1 MREATGMQQKSK
13 KASKGK
19 GTKSNLR
26 TPIVVVMGHVD
37 HGKTSLLDKI
47 RGTAVAKGE
56 AGLITQHIGAT
67 EVPLDVVQE
76 FCGSRFGNEMQIPGL
91 LFIDTP
97 GHHAFTSM
105 RSRGGSLADLAV
117 LIVDVNEG
125 FQPQTIESL
134 NILKR
139 FKTPFVVAANKMD
152 RIGGWH
158 SVANSPFSKSIKA
171 QNERVTEVLDTR
183 IYELV
188 GELYKYGFDA
198 DRYDRISDFTR
209 TIGIVPI
216 SAITGEGV
224 PDLLLVLV
232 GLAQRFLKENLKLTA
247 SGPGVGTILE
257 VKEEKGLGTT
267 LDVILYNGE
276 FNAGDTIIVGT
287 AHEPTITK
295 IRALLKPKPLAE
307 IRSEE
312 RFLPVKNVVAASGVK
327 VAAPK
332 LENALAG
339 STIRVVANAEEAE
352 ILSKELKSELE
363 AVRIDAEA
371 EGVILKA
378 DTIGSLEAL
387 VGELKAKNIAIHF
400 ADVGPISRRDVIRA
414 AAIKDPLL
422 ATILAFNVDILP
434 DAINEIQKTSVPVFS
449 SDIIYTILESYEQWM
464 DEQKMKMEQERL
476 EAVIRPGAVRLLPDC
491 VFRQSKPAI
500 VGVQIIGGVVRT
512 QVNLMREDGAN
523 VGEVKGIQARN
534 ENVGSAT
541 VGQEVAISIDGPTV
555 GRQIHEG
562 DILYVNIP
570 EKHARIVELE
580 LAPRLAQDEREV
592 LEKFLEIKR
601 KKDPFW
607 GR

>member
-1 MREATGMQQKSK
+1 MQQKSK
-13 KASKGK
+13 KASKAK
-19 GTKSNLR
+19 GEMSSLR

-37 HGKTSLLDKI
+37 HGKTTLLDKI

-76 FCGSRFGNEMQIPGL
+76 FCGSRFGKDMQIPGL

-117 LIVDVNEG
+117 LIVDINEG

-134 NILKR
+134 GILKR

-152 RIGGWH
+152 RIGGWQP
-158 SVANSPFSKSIKA
+158 APNAPFSKSLKA
-171 QNERVTEVLDTR
+171 QNERVTEVLDTSL
-183 IYELV
+183 YELV
-188 GELYKYGFDA
+188 GELYKYGFDG
-198 DRYDRISDFTR
+198 DRYDRIADFTR
-209 TIGIVPI
+209 TVGIVPI
-216 SAITGEGV
+216 SAVTGEGV
-224 PDLLLVLV
+224 PDLLLILV
-232 GLAQRFLKENLKLTA
+232 GLAQKFLKDNLALTA

-257 VKEEKGLGTT
+257 VKEERGLGTT

-276 FNAGDTIIVGT
+276 FKTGDTVIVGT
-287 AHEPTITK
+287 AHEPSVTK

-312 RFLPVKNVVAASGVK
+312 RFLPVKHVVAASGVK
-327 VAAPK
+327 VSAPK
-332 LENALAG
+332 IENALAG
-339 STIRVVANAEEAE
+339 STIRVVSNQEEIDSLSEE
-352 ILSKELKSELE
+352 IKMELE
-363 AVRIDAEA
+363 AVRVDTEN
-371 EGVILKA
+371 EGVVLKA

-387 VGELKAKNIAIHF
+387 VGELKAKSIPIHF

-422 ATILAFNVDILP
+422 SAIMAFNVQILP
-434 DAINEIQKTSVPVFS
+434 DAISEIQKTSVPAFC
-449 SDIIYTILESYEQWM
+449 SDIIYSILESYDQWQE
-464 DEQKMKMEQERL
+464 EQKMRIEQERL

-500 VGVQIIGGVVRT
+500 VGVQVIGGVVRT

-523 VGEVKGIQARN
+523 VGEIKGIQAHN

-580 LAPRLAQDEREV
+580 LKPKLAEDEREV
-592 LEKFLEIKR
+592 LDNFLEIKR
-601 KKDPFW
+601 KKDAFW

>member
-1 MREATGMQQKSK
+1 MQQKSK
-13 KASKGK
+13 KTSKTK
-19 GTKSNLR
+19 GNESNLR

-37 HGKTSLLDKI
+37 HGKTTLLDKI

-67 EVPLDVVQE
+67 EVPLNVIQD
-76 FCGSRFGNEMQIPGL
+76 FCGSHFGKEMQIPGL

-117 LIVDVNEG
+117 LIVDINEG

-139 FKTPFVVAANKMD
+139 YKTPFVVAANKMD

-158 SVANSPFSKSIKA
+158 PVANAPFATSLKA
-171 QNERVTEVLDTR
+171 QNERVTDVLETR
-183 IYELV
+183 FYELV
-188 GELYKYGFDA
+188 GELYKYGFDG
-198 DRYDRISDFTR
+198 DRYDRIGDFTR
-209 TIGIVPI
+209 TVGIVPI

-224 PDLLLVLV
+224 PDLLMILV
-232 GLAQRFLKENLKLTA
+232 GLAQRFLKDNLKLTA

-257 VKEEKGLGTT
+257 VKEEKGLGVT

-276 FNAGDTIIVGT
+276 FNSGDTVIVGT
-287 AHEPTITK
+287 AHEPVVTK

-312 RFLPVKNVVAASGVK
+312 RFMPVKHVAAASGVK
-327 VAAPK
+327 ISAPK
-332 LENALAG
+332 LDNALAG
-339 STIRVVANAEEAE
+339 STIRVVSSQDEVE

-363 AVRIDAEA
+363 AVRIDTEN
-371 EGVILKA
+371 EGVVLKS
-378 DTIGSLEAL
+378 DTLGSLEAL
-387 VGELKAKNIAIHF
+387 VGELKARDIHIHY

-414 AAIKDPLL
+414 AAINDPLL
-422 ATILAFNVDILP
+422 SAILGFNVDILP
-434 DAINEIQKTSVPVFS
+434 DAITEIQKTNVPVFS
-449 SDIIYTILESYEQWM
+449 SEIIYSIIENYEHWVE
-464 DEQKMKMEQERL
+464 DQKIKMEQARL
-476 EAVIRPGAVRLLPDC
+476 EAVIRPGAVRILPDC
-491 VFRQSKPAI
+491 VFRQSKPAV
-500 VGVQIIGGVVRT
+500 VGVQVIGGIVRT

-523 VGEVKGIQARN
+523 VGVVKGIQAHN
-534 ENVGSAT
+534 ENQGSAT

-580 LAPRLAQDEREV
+580 LKPKLAEDEREV
-592 LEKFLEIKR
+592 LEDFLEIKR

>member
-1 MREATGMQQKSK
+1 MQHKSK
-13 KASKGK
+13 KTGKAKGK
-19 GTKSNLR
+19 ESNLR

-37 HGKTSLLDKI
+37 HGKTTLLDKI

-67 EVPLDVVQE
+67 EVPLDVVQD
-76 FCGSRFGNEMQIPGL
+76 FCGSHFGKEIEIPGL

-117 LIVDVNEG
+117 LIVDINEG

-139 FKTPFVVAANKMD
+139 FKTPFVVAANKID

-158 SVANSPFSKSIKA
+158 TTANAPFALSLKA
-171 QNERVTEVLDTR
+171 QSDRVSETLDTKL
-183 IYELV
+183 YELV

-198 DRYDRISDFTR
+198 DRYDRITDFTR
-209 TIGIVPI
+209 TVGIVPI

-224 PDLLLVLV
+224 PDLLMILV
-232 GLAQRFLKENLKLTA
+232 GLAQRFLKDNLQLTA
-247 SGPGVGTILE
+247 TGPGMGTILE

-276 FNAGDTIIVGT
+276 FFAGDTVIVGT
-287 AHEPTITK
+287 SREPVVTK

-312 RFLPVKNVVAASGVK
+312 RFLPVKHVSAASGVK
-327 VAAPK
+327 VSAPK
-332 LENALAG
+332 LDNALAG
-339 STIRVVANAEEAE
+339 STIRVVSNPDEVEA
-352 ILSKELKSELE
+352 LSKELKSELD
-363 AVRIDAEA
+363 AVRIDIES
-371 EGVILKA
+371 EGVILKS

-387 VGELKAKNIAIHF
+387 VGELKARGIPIHY
-400 ADVGPISRRDVIRA
+400 ADVGPVSRRDVIKA
-414 AAIKDPLL
+414 AAINDPLL
-422 ATILAFNVDILP
+422 SVILGFNVDILP
-434 DAINEIQKTSVPVFS
+434 DAISEIQKTNVPVFS
-449 SDIIYTILESYEQWM
+449 SDIIYTIIESYEQWVE
-464 DEQKMKMEQERL
+464 DQKIKMEQERL
-476 EAVIRPGAVRLLPDC
+476 EAVIRPGAVRILPDC
-491 VFRQSKPAI
+491 VFRQSKPAV
-500 VGVQIIGGVVRT
+500 VGVQVIGGIVRT

-523 VGEVKGIQARN
+523 VGVIKGIQAHN
-534 ENVGSAT
+534 ENQGSAT
-541 VGQEVAISIDGPTV
+541 SGQEVAISIDGPTV

-580 LAPRLAQDEREV
+580 LKPKLAEDEREV
-592 LEKFLEIKR
+592 LENFLEIKR

>member
-1 MREATGMQQKSK
+1 MGND
-13 KASKGK
+13 
-19 GTKSNLR
+19 SNLR

-37 HGKTSLLDKI
+37 HGKTTLLDKI

-67 EVPLDVVQE
+67 EVPLSVVQD
-76 FCGSRFGNEMQIPGL
+76 FCGSRFGGEFQVPGL

-117 LIVDVNEG
+117 LIVDLNEG

-134 NILKR
+134 GILKR

-152 RIGGWH
+152 RIGGWRPTPN
-158 SVANSPFSKSIKA
+158 APFAKSMKA
-171 QNERVTEVLDTR
+171 QSERVVEELDTR

-188 GELYKYGFDA
+188 GELYKYGFDG
-198 DRYDRISDFTR
+198 DRYDRIPDFTK
-209 TIGIVPI
+209 TVGIVPI
-216 SAITGEGV
+216 SAVTGEGV
-224 PDLLLVLV
+224 PDLLLILV
-232 GLAQRFLKENLKLTA
+232 GLAQKFLKENLKLTS

-257 VKEEKGLGTT
+257 VKEERGLGTT

-276 FNAGDTIIVGT
+276 FRSGDTVIVGT
-287 AHEPTITK
+287 AHEPVITK

-312 RFLPVKNVVAASGVK
+312 RFLPVKHVVAASGVK
-327 VAAPK
+327 VSAPK

-339 STIRVVANAEEAE
+339 STIRVVASPEEIE
-352 ILSKELKSELE
+352 TLTQELKSELE
-363 AVRIDAEA
+363 AVRVDAEV

-387 VGELKAKNIAIHF
+387 VGELKAKNVAIHF

-422 ATILAFNVDILP
+422 SVILAFNVEILP
-434 DAINEIQKTSVPVFS
+434 DAISEIQKTNVPVFP
-449 SDIIYTILESYEQWM
+449 SDIIYTIIENYEAWL
-464 DEQKMKMEQERL
+464 DEQKMRIEQERL

-500 VGVQIIGGVVRT
+500 VGVQIVGGIVRT

-523 VGEVKGIQARN
+523 VGEVKGIQAHN

-580 LAPRLAQDEREV
+580 LKPKLAEDEREV
-592 LEKFLEIKR
+592 LEDFLEIKR

>member
-1 MREATGMQQKSK
+1 MQQKSK
-13 KASKGK
+13 KAGKAKGK
-19 GTKSNLR
+19 QSNLR

-37 HGKTSLLDKI
+37 HGKTTLLDKI

-67 EVPLDVVQE
+67 EVPLDVVQD
-76 FCGSRFGNEMQIPGL
+76 FCGSHFGKEIEIPGL

-134 NILKR
+134 SILKR

-158 SVANSPFSKSIKA
+158 TTTNAPFAKCLKV
-171 QNERVTEVLDTR
+171 QNERVSEILDTR
-183 IYELV
+183 LYELV

-198 DRYDRISDFTR
+198 DRYDRITDFTR
-209 TIGIVPI
+209 TVGIVPI
-216 SAITGEGV
+216 SAVTGEGV
-224 PDLLLVLV
+224 PDLLMILV
-232 GLAQRFLKENLKLTA
+232 GLAQRFLKDNLQLTA
-247 SGPGVGTILE
+247 TGPGVGTILE

-276 FNAGDTIIVGT
+276 FFAGDTVIVGT
-287 AHEPTITK
+287 SREPLVTK

-312 RFLPVKNVVAASGVK
+312 RFLPVKHVSAASGVK
-327 VAAPK
+327 VSAPK
-332 LENALAG
+332 LDNALAG
-339 STIRVVANAEEAE
+339 STIRVVSNPDEVEA
-352 ILSKELKSELE
+352 LSLELKSELD
-363 AVRIDAEA
+363 AVRIDTES
-371 EGVILKA
+371 EGLIIKS

-387 VGELKAKNIAIHF
+387 VGELKARDIHIHY

-414 AAIKDPLL
+414 AAINDPLL
-422 ATILAFNVDILP
+422 SAILGFNVDILP
-434 DAINEIQKTSVPVFS
+434 DALNEIQKTNVPVFS
-449 SDIIYTILESYEQWM
+449 SDIIYTIIESYERWVE
-464 DEQKMKMEQERL
+464 DQKNKMEQERL
-476 EAVIRPGAVRLLPDC
+476 EAVIRPGAVRILPDC
-491 VFRQSKPAI
+491 VFRQSKPAV
-500 VGVQIIGGVVRT
+500 VGVQVIGGIVRT

-523 VGEVKGIQARN
+523 VGVIKGIQAHN
-534 ENVGSAT
+534 ENQGSAT
-541 VGQEVAISIDGPTV
+541 VGQEVAVSIDGPTV

-580 LAPRLAQDEREV
+580 LKPKLAEDEREV
-592 LEKFLEIKR
+592 LENFMEIKR

>member
-1 MREATGMQQKSK
+1 MQQKSK
-13 KASKGK
+13 KGSKSKG
-19 GTKSNLR
+19 TQSNLR

-47 RGTAVAKGE
+47 RGTTVADFE
-56 AGLITQHIGAT
+56 AGAITQHIGAT
-67 EVPLDVVQE
+67 EVPLDVIQD
-76 FCGSRFGNEMQIPGL
+76 FCGAHFGAELQVPGL

-97 GHHAFTSM
+97 GHHAFTSL

-139 FKTPFVVAANKMD
+139 YKTPFVVAANKID
-152 RIGGWH
+152 RISGWRPTENA
-158 SVANSPFSKSIKA
+158 SFAKSLKA
-171 QNERVTEVLDTR
+171 QGERVVEVLDTR

-198 DRYDRISDFTR
+198 DRYDRIRDFTK
-209 TIGIVPI
+209 TVGIVPI
-216 SAITGEGV
+216 SALTGEGV
-224 PDLLLVLV
+224 PDLLMILV
-232 GLAQRFLKENLKLTA
+232 GLAQRFLKDNLKITA

-257 VKEEKGLGTT
+257 VKEERGLGTT
-267 LDVILYNGE
+267 LDVILHNGE
-276 FNAGDTIIVGT
+276 LKAGDSVIVGT
-287 AHEPTITK
+287 ARDPVVTK

-312 RFLPVKNVVAASGVK
+312 KFLPVKHVVAASGVK

-332 LENALAG
+332 IENALAG
-339 STIRVVANAEEAE
+339 STIRVVTSAEDAEA
-352 ILSKELKSELE
+352 IAKEMKSELE
-363 AVRIDAEA
+363 SVRIDTEQ

-387 VGELKAKNIAIHF
+387 VGELKAKSIPIHM
-400 ADVGPISRRDVIRA
+400 ADVGPVSRRDVIRA
-414 AAIKDPLL
+414 NSIKDPLFS
-422 ATILAFNVDILP
+422 AILAFNVDILP
-434 DAINEIQKTSVPVFS
+434 DAISEVQKTEVPVFS
-449 SDIIYTILESYEQWM
+449 SNIIYSIIEDYEAWV

-500 VGVQIIGGVVRT
+500 VGVQVIGGVVRT
-512 QVNLMREDGAN
+512 QTNLMREDGAN
-523 VGEVKGIQARN
+523 VGAIKGIQAHN

-570 EKHARIVELE
+570 EKHARIVEME
-580 LAPRLAQDEREV
+580 LKSKLSEDEREV
-592 LEKFLEIKR
+592 LEKFLDIKR
-601 KKDPFW
+601 RKEPFW

>member
-1 MREATGMQQKSK
+1 MQQKSK
-13 KASKGK
+13 KTSKSKGNE
-19 GTKSNLR
+19 SSLR

-37 HGKTSLLDKI
+37 HGKTTLLDKI

-67 EVPLDVVQE
+67 EVPLNVIQD
-76 FCGSRFGNEMQIPGL
+76 FCGSHFGNEMQIPGL

-134 NILKR
+134 SILKR
-139 FKTPFVVAANKMD
+139 YKTPFVVAANKMD

-158 SVANSPFSKSIKA
+158 PTANAPFATSLKA

-183 IYELV
+183 LYELV
-188 GELYKYGFDA
+188 GELYKYGFDG
-198 DRYDRISDFTR
+198 DRYDRIGDFTR
-209 TIGIVPI
+209 TVGIVPI
-216 SAITGEGV
+216 SAVTGEGV
-224 PDLLLVLV
+224 PDLLMILA
-232 GLAQRFLKENLKLTA
+232 GLAQRFLKDNLKLTA
-247 SGPGVGTILE
+247 TGPGVGTILE
-257 VKEEKGLGTT
+257 VKEEKGLGVT

-276 FNAGDTIIVGT
+276 FNSGDTVIVGT
-287 AHEPTITK
+287 AHEPVVTK

-312 RFLPVKNVVAASGVK
+312 RFLPVKHVAAASGVK
-327 VAAPK
+327 ISAPK
-332 LENALAG
+332 IENALAG
-339 STIRVVANAEEAE
+339 STIRVVTSPEEVEA
-352 ILSKELKSELE
+352 LSMELKSELE
-363 AVRIDAEA
+363 AVRIDTEN
-371 EGVILKA
+371 EGVILKS
-378 DTIGSLEAL
+378 DTLGSLEAL
-387 VGELKAKNIAIHF
+387 VGELKARNIPIHF
-400 ADVGPISRRDVIRA
+400 ADVGPISRRDVIKA
-414 AAIKDPLL
+414 AAINDPLL
-422 ATILAFNVDILP
+422 SAVMGFNVDILP
-434 DAINEIQKTSVPVFS
+434 DAITEIQKTNVPVFS
-449 SDIIYTILESYEQWM
+449 SEIIYSIIENYEKWVE
-464 DEQKMKMEQERL
+464 DQKMKIEQERL
-476 EAVIRPGAVRLLPDC
+476 EAVIRPGAVRILPDC
-491 VFRQSKPAI
+491 VFRQSKPAV
-500 VGVQIIGGVVRT
+500 VGVQVIGGIVRT

-523 VGEVKGIQARN
+523 VGVVKGIQAHN
-534 ENVGSAT
+534 ENQGSAT

-570 EKHARIVELE
+570 EKHARIVEME
-580 LAPRLAQDEREV
+580 LKPKLAEDEREV
-592 LEKFLEIKR
+592 LEDFLEIKR

>member
-1 MREATGMQQKSK
+1 MQQKSK
-13 KASKGK
+13 KGGKSKG
-19 GTKSNLR
+19 TQSNLR

-47 RGTAVAKGE
+47 RGTTVVDFE
-56 AGLITQHIGAT
+56 AGAITQHIGAT
-67 EVPLDVVQE
+67 EVPLDVIQD
-76 FCGSRFGNEMQIPGL
+76 FCGAHFGAELQVPGL

-97 GHHAFTSM
+97 GHHAFTSL

-117 LIVDVNEG
+117 LIVDINEG

-134 NILKR
+134 TILKR
-139 FKTPFVVAANKMD
+139 YKTPFVVAANKID
-152 RIGGWH
+152 RISGWRPTKNA
-158 SVANSPFSKSIKA
+158 SFAKSLKA
-171 QNERVTEVLDTR
+171 QGERVVEELDTR

-198 DRYDRISDFTR
+198 DRYDRIRDFTKN
-209 TIGIVPI
+209 IGIVPI

-224 PDLLLVLV
+224 PDLLMVLV
-232 GLAQRFLKENLKLTA
+232 GLAQRFLKDNLKITA

-257 VKEEKGLGTT
+257 VKEERGLGTT
-267 LDVILYNGE
+267 LDVILHNGE
-276 FNAGDTIIVGT
+276 LKAGDTIIVGT
-287 AHEPTITK
+287 ARDPVVTK

-312 RFLPVKNVVAASGVK
+312 KFLPVKHVVAASGVK

-339 STIRVVANAEEAE
+339 STIRVVTSVEDAEAVA
-352 ILSKELKSELE
+352 KEMRSELE
-363 AVRIDAEA
+363 SVRIDTEQ

-387 VGELKAKNIAIHF
+387 VGELKAKSIPIHV
-400 ADVGPISRRDVIRA
+400 ADVGPVSRRDVIRA
-414 AAIKDPLL
+414 SSIKEPLFS
-422 ATILAFNVDILP
+422 AILAFNVDILP
-434 DAINEIQKTSVPVFS
+434 DALSEVQKTNVPIFS
-449 SDIIYTILESYEQWM
+449 SNIIYSIIEDYEAWVE
-464 DEQKMKMEQERL
+464 EQKMKMEQERL

-512 QVNLMREDGAN
+512 QTNLMRDDGAN
-523 VGEVKGIQARN
+523 VGAIKGIQAHN

-570 EKHARIVELE
+570 EKHARIVEME
-580 LAPRLAQDEREV
+580 LKPKLSEDEREV

-601 KKDPFW
+601 KKEPFW

>member
-1 MREATGMQQKSK
+1 MQQKLKKGSK
-13 KASKGK
+13 VKGK
-19 GTKSNLR
+19 PESNLR

-37 HGKTSLLDKI
+37 HGKTTLLDKI
-47 RGTAVAKGE
+47 RGTTVAKFE

-67 EVPLDVVQE
+67 EVPLNLIQD
-76 FCGSRFGNEMQIPGL
+76 FCGTHFGAEIQVPGL

-97 GHHAFTSM
+97 GHRAFTSL

-117 LIVDVNEG
+117 LIVDINEG

-139 FKTPFVVAANKMD
+139 YKTPFVVAANKID
-152 RIGGWH
+152 RISGWRSVENASFAKSMNAQGGRA
-158 SVANSPFSKSIKA
+158 V
-171 QNERVTEVLDTR
+171 EEMDTR

-188 GELYKYGFDA
+188 GELYRYGFDA
-198 DRYDRISDFTR
+198 DRYDRIRDFTK
-209 TIGIVPI
+209 TVGIVPI

-224 PDLLLVLV
+224 PDLLMVLV
-232 GLAQRFLKENLKLTA
+232 GLAQRFLKDSLRLKA

-257 VKEEKGLGTT
+257 VKEERGLGTT
-267 LDVILYNGE
+267 LDVILYDGE
-276 FNAGDTIIVGT
+276 IRTGDTVIVGT
-287 AHEPTITK
+287 AREPVVTK
-295 IRALLKPKPLAE
+295 VRALLKPKPLSE

-312 RFLPVKNVVAASGVK
+312 KFTPVKHVVAASGVK
-327 VAAPK
+327 VSAPR
-332 LENALAG
+332 LEDALAG
-339 STIRVVANAEEAE
+339 STIRVAGPSDSIEAMT
-352 ILSKELKSELE
+352 KEMKSELE
-363 AVRIDAEA
+363 AVRIDTGA
-371 EGVILKA
+371 EGLILKT

-387 VGELKAKNIAIHF
+387 VGELRDKEIPIHM
-400 ADVGPISRRDVIRA
+400 ADVGSITRREVIRA
-414 AAIKDPLL
+414 NSIKDPLL
-422 ATILAFNVDILP
+422 KAILAFNVDVLP
-434 DAINEIQKTSVPVFS
+434 DAQSEIQKTGVPVFAS
-449 SDIIYTILESYEQWM
+449 SIIYSLIDDYEKWVE
-464 DEQKMKMEQERL
+464 EQKMKMEQQRL

-500 VGVQIIGGVVRT
+500 VGVQITGGVIRT

-523 VGEVKGIQARN
+523 VGAIKGIQAHN

-570 EKHARIVELE
+570 EKHARIVEKE
-580 LAPRLAQDEREV
+580 LMKKLSEDEREAF
-592 LEKFLEIKR
+592 ERFLEIKR
-601 KKDPFW
+601 KKEPFW

>member
-1 MREATGMQQKSK
+1 MQQKSK
-13 KASKGK
+13 KSVKAKGSA
-19 GTKSNLR
+19 KSNIR

-47 RGTAVAKGE
+47 RGTTVAEFE

-67 EVPLDVVQE
+67 EVPLDIIQN
-76 FCGSRFGNEMQIPGL
+76 FCGAHFGREIQVPGL

-97 GHHAFTSM
+97 GHHAFTSL
-105 RSRGGSLADLAV
+105 RSRGGSLADLAI
-117 LIVDVNEG
+117 LIIDMNEG

-134 NILKR
+134 TILKR
-139 FKTPFVVAANKMD
+139 YKTPFVVAANKMD
-152 RIGGWH
+152 RIPGWRAKE
-158 SVANSPFSKSIKA
+158 STPFAETLKS
-171 QNERVTEVLDTR
+171 QSERVVEQLDSR

-188 GELYKYGFDA
+188 GELYKYGFSA

-209 TIGIVPI
+209 TVGIVPI

-224 PDLLLVLV
+224 PDLLMVLV
-232 GLAQRFLKENLKLTA
+232 GLAQRFLKDNLKIKS

-257 VKEEKGLGTT
+257 VKEERGLGTT
-267 LDVILYNGE
+267 LDVILYDGE
-276 FNAGDTIIVGT
+276 FKAGDTVIFGTTREPIV
-287 AHEPTITK
+287 TK

-312 RFLPVKNVVAASGVK
+312 KFVPVKRVVAASGVK

-339 STIRVVANAEEAE
+339 STIRVVTLQEDIEA
-352 ILSKELKSELE
+352 IAKEMKSELD
-363 AVRIDAEA
+363 AVRIETEN

-387 VGELKAKNIAIHF
+387 VGELKAKNIPIHA
-400 ADVGPISRRDVIRA
+400 ADVGQVSRRDVIRA
-414 AAIKDPLL
+414 SAFKDKFIS
-422 ATILAFNVDILP
+422 AILAFNVDILP
-434 DAINEIQKTSVPVFS
+434 DALLEVQKTNLPVFNS
-449 SDIIYTILESYEQWM
+449 NIIYSLIENYENWKE
-464 DEQKMKMEQERL
+464 EQKMRIEQERL
-476 EAVIRPGAVRLLPDC
+476 EAVIRPGAVRLMPDC

-500 VGVQIIGGVVRT
+500 VGVQVIGGVIRT
-512 QVNLMREDGAN
+512 QVTLMREDGAI
-523 VGEVKGIQARN
+523 VGTLKEIQEHN
-534 ENVGSAT
+534 ENLSSAT
-541 VGQEVAISIDGPTV
+541 TSQEVAISIDGPTV

-570 EKHARIVELE
+570 EKHARIVEQE
-580 LAPRLAQDEREV
+580 LKPKLSEDEREI
-592 LEKFLEIKR
+592 LEDFLTIKR
-601 KKDPFW
+601 KKEPFW

>member
-1 MREATGMQQKSK
+1 MQQKSK
-13 KASKGK
+13 KASKSK
-19 GTKSNLR
+19 GNESNLR

-37 HGKTSLLDKI
+37 HGKTTLLDKI

-67 EVPLDVVQE
+67 EVPLNVIQD
-76 FCGSRFGNEMQIPGL
+76 FCGSHFGNEMQIPGL

-134 NILKR
+134 SILKR
-139 FKTPFVVAANKMD
+139 YKTPFVVAANKMD

-158 SVANSPFSKSIKA
+158 PTANAPFATSLKA

-183 IYELV
+183 LYELV
-188 GELYKYGFDA
+188 GELYKYGFDG
-198 DRYDRISDFTR
+198 DRYDRIGDFTR
-209 TIGIVPI
+209 TVGIVPI
-216 SAITGEGV
+216 SAVTGEGV
-224 PDLLLVLV
+224 PDLLMILA
-232 GLAQRFLKENLKLTA
+232 GLAQRFLKDNLKLTA
-247 SGPGVGTILE
+247 KGPGVGTILE
-257 VKEEKGLGTT
+257 VKEEKGLGVT

-276 FNAGDTIIVGT
+276 FNSGDTVIVGT
-287 AHEPTITK
+287 AHEPVVTK

-312 RFLPVKNVVAASGVK
+312 RFLPVKHVAAASGVK
-327 VAAPK
+327 ISAPK
-332 LENALAG
+332 IENALAG
-339 STIRVVANAEEAE
+339 STIRVVSSPEEVEA
-352 ILSKELKSELE
+352 LSLELKSELE
-363 AVRIDAEA
+363 AVRIDTEN
-371 EGVILKA
+371 EGVILKS
-378 DTIGSLEAL
+378 DTLGSLEAL
-387 VGELKAKNIAIHF
+387 VGELKARNIHIHF

-414 AAIKDPLL
+414 AAINDPLL
-422 ATILAFNVDILP
+422 SAVLGFNVDILP
-434 DAINEIQKTSVPVFS
+434 DAITEIQKTNVPVFS
-449 SDIIYTILESYEQWM
+449 SEIIYSIIENYEKWVE
-464 DEQKMKMEQERL
+464 DQKMKIEQERL
-476 EAVIRPGAVRLLPDC
+476 EAVIRPGAVRILPDC
-491 VFRQSKPAI
+491 VFRQSKPAV
-500 VGVQIIGGVVRT
+500 VGVQVIGGIVRT

-523 VGEVKGIQARN
+523 VGVVKGIQAHN
-534 ENVGSAT
+534 ENQGSAT

-570 EKHARIVELE
+570 EKHARIVEME
-580 LAPRLAQDEREV
+580 LKPKLAEDEREV
-592 LEKFLEIKR
+592 LEDFLEIKR

>member
-1 MREATGMQQKSK
+1 MQQKSK
-13 KASKGK
+13 KASKVK
-19 GTKSNLR
+19 GSESHLR

-37 HGKTSLLDKI
+37 HGKTTLLDKI

-67 EVPLDVVQE
+67 EVPLGVVQE
-76 FCGSRFGNEMQIPGL
+76 FCGSHFGAEFQVPGL

-97 GHHAFTSM
+97 GHHAFTSL

-117 LIVDVNEG
+117 LIVDANEG

-139 FKTPFVVAANKMD
+139 FKTPFVVAANKID
-152 RIGGWH
+152 RIGGWL
-158 SVANSPFSKSIKA
+158 SIKNAPFAKTLKA
-171 QNERVTEVLDTR
+171 QSTRVSEELDTR

-198 DRYDRISDFTR
+198 NRYDRISDFTR
-209 TIGIVPI
+209 TVGIVPI
-216 SAITGEGV
+216 SAVTGEGV
-224 PDLLLVLV
+224 PDLLLILV

-257 VKEEKGLGTT
+257 VKEERGLGTT

-276 FNAGDTIIVGT
+276 IRAGDSVIVGT
-287 AHEPTITK
+287 AREPVVTK

-312 RFLPVKNVVAASGVK
+312 RFLPVKHVVAASGIK
-327 VAAPK
+327 VAAPR

-339 STIRVVANAEEAE
+339 STIRVISPGEDIEAISE
-352 ILSKELKSELE
+352 ELKSELE
-363 AVRIDAEA
+363 AVRIDTEN
-371 EGVILKA
+371 EGVVIKA
-378 DTIGSLEAL
+378 DTIGSLEAM
-387 VGELKAKNIAIHF
+387 VGELKAKNIPIHF
-400 ADVGPISRRDVIRA
+400 ADVGPVSRRDVIRA
-414 AAIKDPLL
+414 SAIKDPLL
-422 ATILAFNVDILP
+422 SAILGFNVELLP
-434 DAINEIQKTSVPVFS
+434 DAISEIQKTEVPVFS
-449 SDIIYTILESYEQWM
+449 NNIIYTIIENYEQWVE
-464 DEQKMKMEQERL
+464 EQKMRMEQERL

-500 VGVQIIGGVVRT
+500 VGVQVIGGVVRT
-512 QVNLMREDGAN
+512 QVNLMREDGAT
-523 VGEVKGIQARN
+523 VGVVKGIQTHN

-570 EKHARIVELE
+570 EKHARIVEQE
-580 LAPRLAQDEREV
+580 LKPKLSEDERET
-592 LEKFLEIKR
+592 LENFLEIKR
-601 KKDPFW
+601 KKDAFW

>member
-1 MREATGMQQKSK
+1 MQQKSK
-13 KASKGK
+13 KASKAK
-19 GTKSNLR
+19 DAMSNLR

-37 HGKTSLLDKI
+37 HGKTTLLDKI
-47 RGTAVAKGE
+47 RGTAVAEGE
-56 AGLITQHIGAT
+56 AGYITQHIGAT
-67 EVPLDVVQE
+67 EVPLNVVSD
-76 FCGSRFGNEMQIPGL
+76 FCGSHFGAEMQVPGL

-152 RIGGWH
+152 RIGGWLPIKN
-158 SVANSPFSKSIKA
+158 APFAKSLKA
-171 QNERVTEVLDTR
+171 QSARVTEELDKR

-188 GELYKYGFDA
+188 GELYKYGFDG
-198 DRYDRISDFTR
+198 DRYDRITDFTR

-216 SAITGEGV
+216 SAVTGEGV
-224 PDLLLVLV
+224 PDLLMILV
-232 GLAQRFLKENLKLTA
+232 GLAQRFLRENLKLTA
-247 SGPGVGTILE
+247 SGPGIGTILE
-257 VKEEKGLGTT
+257 VKEERGLGTT

-276 FNAGDTIIVGT
+276 ISAGDTVIVGT
-287 AHEPTITK
+287 ARDPVVTK

-307 IRSEE
+307 IRSDE
-312 RFLPVKNVVAASGVK
+312 RFTPVKHVVAASGIK

-339 STIRVVANAEEAE
+339 STIRVVSSTEEIEA
-352 ILSKELKSELE
+352 LSKELRSELE
-363 AVRIDAEA
+363 AVRIDTEQ
-371 EGVILKA
+371 EGVVLKA

-387 VGELKAKNIAIHF
+387 VGELGAKKILIHY

-414 AAIKDPLL
+414 GAIKDPLL
-422 ATILAFNVDILP
+422 SVIMGFNVAILP
-434 DAINEIQKTSVPVFS
+434 DALSEIQKADVPVFS
-449 SDIIYTILESYEQWM
+449 SNIIYSIIENYEQWVE
-464 DEQKMKMEQERL
+464 EQKMRIEQERL

-500 VGVQIIGGVVRT
+500 VGVQVIGGVIRT

-523 VGEVKGIQARN
+523 VGVVKGIQARN

-580 LAPRLAQDEREV
+580 LKPKLSEDEREA
-592 LEKFLEIKR
+592 LENFLDIKR
-601 KKDPFW
+601 KKDAFW

>member
-1 MREATGMQQKSK
+1 MQQKSK
-13 KASKGK
+13 KAGKAKGK
-19 GTKSNLR
+19 QSNLR

-37 HGKTSLLDKI
+37 HGKTTLLDKI

-67 EVPLDVVQE
+67 EVPLDVVQD
-76 FCGSRFGNEMQIPGL
+76 FCGSHFGKEIEIPGL

-134 NILKR
+134 SILKR

-158 SVANSPFSKSIKA
+158 TTTNAPFAKSLKV
-171 QNERVTEVLDTR
+171 QSERVSEILDTR
-183 IYELV
+183 LYELV

-198 DRYDRISDFTR
+198 DRYDRITDFTR
-209 TIGIVPI
+209 TVGIVPI

-224 PDLLLVLV
+224 PDLLMILV
-232 GLAQRFLKENLKLTA
+232 GLAQRFLKDNLQLTA
-247 SGPGVGTILE
+247 TGPGVGTILE

-276 FNAGDTIIVGT
+276 FFAGDTVIVGT
-287 AHEPTITK
+287 SREPLVTK

-312 RFLPVKNVVAASGVK
+312 RFLPVKHVSAASGVK
-327 VAAPK
+327 VSAPK
-332 LENALAG
+332 LDNALAG
-339 STIRVVANAEEAE
+339 STIRVVSNPDEVEA
-352 ILSKELKSELE
+352 LSLELKSELD
-363 AVRIDAEA
+363 AVRIDTEN
-371 EGVILKA
+371 EGLIIKS

-387 VGELKAKNIAIHF
+387 VGELKARDIHIHY

-414 AAIKDPLL
+414 AAINDPLL
-422 ATILAFNVDILP
+422 SAILGFNVDILP
-434 DAINEIQKTSVPVFS
+434 DALNEIQKTNVPVFS
-449 SDIIYTILESYEQWM
+449 SDIIYTIIESYERWVE
-464 DEQKMKMEQERL
+464 DQKNKMEQERL
-476 EAVIRPGAVRLLPDC
+476 EAVIRPGAVRILPDC
-491 VFRQSKPAI
+491 VFRQSKPAV
-500 VGVQIIGGVVRT
+500 VGVQVIGGIVRT

-523 VGEVKGIQARN
+523 VGVIKGSQAHN
-534 ENVGSAT
+534 ENRGSAT

-580 LAPRLAQDEREV
+580 LKPKLAEDEREV
-592 LEKFLEIKR
+592 LENFLEIKR

>member
-1 MREATGMQQKSK
+1 MQQKSK
-13 KASKGK
+13 KAGKAKGK
-19 GTKSNLR
+19 QSNLR

-37 HGKTSLLDKI
+37 HGKTTLLDKI

-67 EVPLDVVQE
+67 EVPLDVVQD
-76 FCGSRFGNEMQIPGL
+76 FCGSHFGKEIEIPGL

-134 NILKR
+134 SILKR

-158 SVANSPFSKSIKA
+158 TTTNAPFAKSLKV
-171 QNERVTEVLDTR
+171 QNERVSEILDTR
-183 IYELV
+183 LYELV

-198 DRYDRISDFTR
+198 DRYDRITDFTR
-209 TIGIVPI
+209 TVGIVPI

-224 PDLLLVLV
+224 PDLLMILV
-232 GLAQRFLKENLKLTA
+232 GLAQRFLKDNLQLTA
-247 SGPGVGTILE
+247 TGPGVGTILE

-276 FNAGDTIIVGT
+276 FFAGDTVIVGT
-287 AHEPTITK
+287 SREPLVTK

-312 RFLPVKNVVAASGVK
+312 RFLPVKHVSAASGVK
-327 VAAPK
+327 VSAPK
-332 LENALAG
+332 LDNALAG
-339 STIRVVANAEEAE
+339 STIRVVSNPDEVEA
-352 ILSKELKSELE
+352 LSLELKSELD
-363 AVRIDAEA
+363 AVRIDTES
-371 EGVILKA
+371 EGLIIKS

-387 VGELKAKNIAIHF
+387 VGELKARDIHIHY

-414 AAIKDPLL
+414 AAINDPLL
-422 ATILAFNVDILP
+422 SAILGFNVDILP
-434 DAINEIQKTSVPVFS
+434 DALNEIQKTNVPVFS
-449 SDIIYTILESYEQWM
+449 SDIIYTIIESYERWVE
-464 DEQKMKMEQERL
+464 DQKNKMEQERL
-476 EAVIRPGAVRLLPDC
+476 EAVIRPGAVRILPDC
-491 VFRQSKPAI
+491 VFRQSKPAV
-500 VGVQIIGGVVRT
+500 VGVQVIGGIVRT

-523 VGEVKGIQARN
+523 VGVIKGIQAHN
-534 ENVGSAT
+534 ENQGSAT
-541 VGQEVAISIDGPTV
+541 VGQEVAVSIDGPTV

-580 LAPRLAQDEREV
+580 LKPKLAEDEREV
-592 LEKFLEIKR
+592 LENFLEIKR

>member
-1 MREATGMQQKSK
+1 MQQKSK
-13 KASKGK
+13 KASKAK
-19 GTKSNLR
+19 DAMSNLR

-37 HGKTSLLDKI
+37 HGKTTLLDKI
-47 RGTAVAKGE
+47 RGTAVAEGE
-56 AGLITQHIGAT
+56 AGYITQHIGAT
-67 EVPLDVVQE
+67 EVPLNVVSD
-76 FCGSRFGNEMQIPGL
+76 FCGSHFGAEMQVPGL

-134 NILKR
+134 SILKR

-152 RIGGWH
+152 RIGGWLPIKN
-158 SVANSPFSKSIKA
+158 APFAKSLKA
-171 QNERVTEVLDTR
+171 QSARVTEELDKR

-188 GELYKYGFDA
+188 GELYKYGFDG
-198 DRYDRISDFTR
+198 DRYDRITDFTR

-216 SAITGEGV
+216 SAVTGEGV
-224 PDLLLVLV
+224 PDLLMILV
-232 GLAQRFLKENLKLTA
+232 GLAQRFLRENLKLTA
-247 SGPGVGTILE
+247 SGPGIGTILE
-257 VKEEKGLGTT
+257 VKEERGLGTT

-276 FNAGDTIIVGT
+276 ISAGDTVIVGT
-287 AHEPTITK
+287 ARDPVVTK

-307 IRSEE
+307 IRSDE
-312 RFLPVKNVVAASGVK
+312 RFTPVKHVVAASGIK

-339 STIRVVANAEEAE
+339 STIRVVSSTEEIEA
-352 ILSKELKSELE
+352 LSKELRSELE
-363 AVRIDAEA
+363 AVRIDTEQ
-371 EGVILKA
+371 EGVVLKA

-387 VGELKAKNIAIHF
+387 VGELGAKKILIHY

-414 AAIKDPLL
+414 GAIKDPLL
-422 ATILAFNVDILP
+422 SVIMGFNVAILP
-434 DAINEIQKTSVPVFS
+434 DALSEIQKADVPVFS
-449 SDIIYTILESYEQWM
+449 SNIIYSIIENYEQWLE
-464 DEQKMKMEQERL
+464 EQKMRIEQERL

-500 VGVQIIGGVVRT
+500 VGVQVIGGVIRT

-523 VGEVKGIQARN
+523 VGVVKGIQAHN
-534 ENVGSAT
+534 ENAGSAT

-580 LAPRLAQDEREV
+580 LKPKLSEDEREV
-592 LEKFLEIKR
+592 LDNFLDIKR
-601 KKDPFW
+601 KKDAFW

>member
-1 MREATGMQQKSK
+1 MQQKSK
-13 KASKGK
+13 KASKSK
-19 GTKSNLR
+19 GSESNLR

-37 HGKTSLLDKI
+37 HGKTTLLDKI

-67 EVPLDVVQE
+67 EVPLSVVQD
-76 FCGSRFGNEMQIPGL
+76 FCGSRFGGEFQVPGL

-117 LIVDVNEG
+117 LIVDINEG

-134 NILKR
+134 SILKR
-139 FKTPFVVAANKMD
+139 FKTPFVIAANKMD
-152 RIGGWH
+152 RIGGWLP
-158 SVANSPFSKSIKA
+158 VPNSPFAKSMKT
-171 QNERVTEVLDTR
+171 QSERVAEELDTR

-188 GELYKYGFDA
+188 GELYKHGFDA
-198 DRYDRISDFTR
+198 NRYDRISDFTR
-209 TIGIVPI
+209 TVGIVPI

-224 PDLLLVLV
+224 PDLLLILV
-232 GLAQRFLKENLKLTA
+232 GLAQKFLKDNLKLTA

-257 VKEEKGLGTT
+257 VKEERGLGTT

-276 FNAGDTIIVGT
+276 FNSGDTVIVGT
-287 AHEPTITK
+287 AHEPVVTK

-312 RFLPVKNVVAASGVK
+312 RFLPVKHVAAASGVK

-332 LENALAG
+332 LESALAG
-339 STIRVVANAEEAE
+339 STIRVIASPEEIAALSEE
-352 ILSKELKSELE
+352 IKSELD
-363 AVRIDAEA
+363 AVRIDTEN
-371 EGVILKA
+371 EGVVLKA

-387 VGELKAKNIAIHF
+387 VGELKAKSIPIHF

-422 ATILAFNVDILP
+422 SAILAFNVEILP
-434 DAINEIQKTSVPVFS
+434 DAISEIQKTGAPVFC
-449 SDIIYTILESYEQWM
+449 SDIIYSIIENYESWL
-464 DEQKMKMEQERL
+464 DEQKMRIEQERL

-500 VGVQIIGGVVRT
+500 VGVQVVGGVIRT

-523 VGEVKGIQARN
+523 IGEIKGIQAHN

-541 VGQEVAISIDGPTV
+541 VGHEVAISIDGPTV

-562 DILYVNIP
+562 DTLYVNIP

-580 LAPRLAQDEREV
+580 LKSKLAEDEREV
-592 LEKFLEIKR
+592 LEEFLEIKR

>member
-1 MREATGMQQKSK
+1 MQHKSK
-13 KASKGK
+13 KTGKAKGK
-19 GTKSNLR
+19 ESNLR

-37 HGKTSLLDKI
+37 HGKTTLLDKV

-67 EVPLDVVQE
+67 EVPLNVVQD
-76 FCGSRFGNEMQIPGL
+76 FCGSHFGKDIQIPGL

-117 LIVDVNEG
+117 LIVDINEG

-134 NILKR
+134 SILKR

-158 SVANSPFSKSIKA
+158 TTPNAPFAKSLKA
-171 QNERVTEVLDTR
+171 QSERVSEVLDTR
-183 IYELV
+183 LYELV

-198 DRYDRISDFTR
+198 DRYDRITDFTR
-209 TIGIVPI
+209 TVGIVPI

-224 PDLLLVLV
+224 PDLLMILV
-232 GLAQRFLKENLKLTA
+232 GLAQRFLKDNLQLTA
-247 SGPGVGTILE
+247 TGPGLGTILE

-276 FNAGDTIIVGT
+276 FNAGDTVIVGT
-287 AHEPTITK
+287 SREPLITK

-312 RFLPVKNVVAASGVK
+312 RFLPVKHVSAASGVK
-327 VAAPK
+327 VSAPK
-332 LENALAG
+332 LDNALAG
-339 STIRVVANAEEAE
+339 STIRVVSNPDELES
-352 ILSKELKSELE
+352 LSLELKSELD
-363 AVRIDAEA
+363 AVRIDTEN
-371 EGVILKA
+371 EGVIIKS

-387 VGELKAKNIAIHF
+387 VGELKAKDIHIHY
-400 ADVGPISRRDVIRA
+400 ADVGPVSRRDVIRA
-414 AAIKDPLL
+414 AAINDPLL
-422 ATILAFNVDILP
+422 SVILGFNVDILP
-434 DAINEIQKTSVPVFS
+434 DALSEIQKTLVPVFS
-449 SDIIYTILESYEQWM
+449 SDIIYTIIESYEHWVE
-464 DEQKMKMEQERL
+464 EQKIKMEQERL
-476 EAVIRPGAVRLLPDC
+476 EAVIRPGAVRILPDC
-491 VFRQSKPAI
+491 VFRQSKPAV
-500 VGVQIIGGVVRT
+500 VGVQVIGGIVRT

-523 VGEVKGIQARN
+523 VGVIKGIQAHN
-534 ENVGSAT
+534 ENQGSAT
-541 VGQEVAISIDGPTV
+541 AGQEVAISIDGPTV

-580 LAPRLAQDEREV
+580 LKPKLAEDEREV
-592 LEKFLEIKR
+592 LDNFLDIKR

>member
-1 MREATGMQQKSK
+1 MQQKSK
-13 KASKGK
+13 KASKAK
-19 GTKSNLR
+19 GAMSNLR

-37 HGKTSLLDKI
+37 HGKTTLLDKI
-47 RGTAVAKGE
+47 RGTAVAEGE
-56 AGLITQHIGAT
+56 AGYITQHIGAT
-67 EVPLDVVQE
+67 EVPLSVVQD
-76 FCGSRFGNEMQIPGL
+76 FCGSHFGAEMQVPGL

-134 NILKR
+134 SILKR

-152 RIGGWH
+152 RIGGWLP
-158 SVANSPFSKSIKA
+158 VKNAPFSKSMKA
-171 QNERVTEVLDTR
+171 QSARVTEELDKR
-183 IYELV
+183 VYELV
-188 GELYKYGFDA
+188 GELYKYGFDG
-198 DRYDRISDFTR
+198 DRYDRITDFTR

-216 SAITGEGV
+216 SAVTGEGV
-224 PDLLLVLV
+224 PDLLMILV
-232 GLAQRFLKENLKLTA
+232 GLAQRFLRENLKLTA
-247 SGPGVGTILE
+247 SGPGIGTILE
-257 VKEEKGLGTT
+257 VKEERGLGTT

-276 FNAGDTIIVGT
+276 ISAGDTVIVGT
-287 AHEPTITK
+287 ARDPVVTK

-307 IRSEE
+307 IRSDE
-312 RFLPVKNVVAASGVK
+312 RFTPVKHVVAASGIK

-339 STIRVVANAEEAE
+339 STIRVVSSTEEIEA
-352 ILSKELKSELE
+352 LSKELRSELE
-363 AVRIDAEA
+363 AVRIDTEQ
-371 EGVILKA
+371 EGVVLKA

-387 VGELKAKNIAIHF
+387 VGELSAKKILIHY

-414 AAIKDPLL
+414 GAIKDPLL
-422 ATILAFNVDILP
+422 SVIMGFNVDILP
-434 DAINEIQKTSVPVFS
+434 DALSEIQRADVPVFS
-449 SDIIYTILESYEQWM
+449 SNIIYSIIENYEQWLE
-464 DEQKMKMEQERL
+464 EQKMRIEQERL

-500 VGVQIIGGVVRT
+500 VGVQVIGGVIRT

-523 VGEVKGIQARN
+523 VGAVKGIQAHN

-580 LAPRLAQDEREV
+580 LKPKLSEDEREV
-592 LEKFLEIKR
+592 LDDFLDIKR
-601 KKDPFW
+601 KKDAFW

>member
-1 MREATGMQQKSK
+1 MQQKSK
-13 KASKGK
+13 KAGKAKGK
-19 GTKSNLR
+19 QSNLR

-37 HGKTSLLDKI
+37 HGKTTLLDKI

-67 EVPLDVVQE
+67 EVPLDVVQD
-76 FCGSRFGNEMQIPGL
+76 FCGSHFGKEIEIPGL

-134 NILKR
+134 SILKR

-158 SVANSPFSKSIKA
+158 TTTNAPFAKSLKV
-171 QNERVTEVLDTR
+171 QSERVSEILDTR
-183 IYELV
+183 LYELV

-198 DRYDRISDFTR
+198 DRYDRITDFTR
-209 TIGIVPI
+209 TVGIVPI

-224 PDLLLVLV
+224 PDLLMILV
-232 GLAQRFLKENLKLTA
+232 GLAQRFLKDNLQLTA
-247 SGPGVGTILE
+247 TGPGVGTILE

-276 FNAGDTIIVGT
+276 FFAGDTVIVGT
-287 AHEPTITK
+287 SREPLVTK

-312 RFLPVKNVVAASGVK
+312 RFLPVKHVSAASGVK
-327 VAAPK
+327 VSAPK
-332 LENALAG
+332 LDNALAG
-339 STIRVVANAEEAE
+339 STIRVVSNPDEVEA
-352 ILSKELKSELE
+352 LSLELKSELD
-363 AVRIDAEA
+363 AVRIDTES
-371 EGVILKA
+371 EGLIIKS

-387 VGELKAKNIAIHF
+387 VGELKARDIHIHY

-414 AAIKDPLL
+414 AAINDPLL
-422 ATILAFNVDILP
+422 SAILGFNVDKLP
-434 DAINEIQKTSVPVFS
+434 DALNEIQKTNVPVFS
-449 SDIIYTILESYEQWM
+449 SDIIYTIIESYERWVE
-464 DEQKMKMEQERL
+464 DQKNKMEQERL
-476 EAVIRPGAVRLLPDC
+476 EAVIRPGAVRILPDC
-491 VFRQSKPAI
+491 VFRQSKPAV
-500 VGVQIIGGVVRT
+500 VGVQVIGGIVRT

-523 VGEVKGIQARN
+523 VGVIKGIQAHN
-534 ENVGSAT
+534 ENQGSAT
-541 VGQEVAISIDGPTV
+541 VGQEVAVSIDGPTV

-580 LAPRLAQDEREV
+580 LKPKLAEDEREV
-592 LEKFLEIKR
+592 LENFLEIKR

>member
-1 MREATGMQQKSK
+1 MQQKSK
-13 KASKGK
+13 KSGKGK
-19 GTKSNLR
+19 EAQSNLR

-67 EVPLDVVQE
+67 EVPLDVIQE
-76 FCGSRFGNEMQIPGL
+76 FCGSHFGKEMQIPGL

-125 FQPQTIESL
+125 FQPQTLESL
-134 NILKR
+134 TILKR

-158 SVANSPFSKSIKA
+158 PHINAPFAKSFKA
-171 QNERVTEVLDTR
+171 QSERVAEVLDTR

-188 GELYKYGFDA
+188 GELYKNGFDA

-209 TIGIVPI
+209 TVGIVPI

-232 GLAQRFLKENLKLTA
+232 GLAQRFLKDNLQLTA
-247 SGPGVGTILE
+247 TGAGVGTILE

-276 FNAGDTIIVGT
+276 FNSGETIIVGT
-287 AHEPTITK
+287 AHEPIITK

-312 RFLPVKNVVAASGVK
+312 RFLPVKHVAAASGVK

-332 LENALAG
+332 LESALAG
-339 STIRVVANAEEAE
+339 STIRVVTSTEEAE
-352 ILSKELKSELE
+352 VLSKELKSELE

-371 EGVILKA
+371 EGVVLKA
-378 DTIGSLEAL
+378 DTIGSLEAM
-387 VGELKAKNIAIHF
+387 VGELKAKKVAIHY
-400 ADVGPISRRDVIRA
+400 ADVGPVSRRDVIRA
-414 AAIKDPLL
+414 AAIKEPLL
-422 ATILAFNVDILP
+422 SAILAFNVPILP
-434 DAINEIQKTSVPVFS
+434 DGLSEIQKTNVPVFS
-449 SDIIYTILESYEQWM
+449 SDIIYSILESYEQWVE
-464 DEQKMKMEQERL
+464 EQKMKIEQARL
-476 EAVIRPGAVRLLPDC
+476 EAVIRPGSVRLLPDC

-500 VGVQIIGGVVRT
+500 VGVQVIGGVIRT
-512 QVNLMREDGAN
+512 QINLMREDGAN

-570 EKHARIVELE
+570 EKHARIVEME
-580 LAPRLAQDEREV
+580 LKPKLAEDEREV

-601 KKDPFW
+601 KKDAFW

>member
-1 MREATGMQQKSK
+1 MQQKSK
-13 KASKGK
+13 KTSKSKGNE
-19 GTKSNLR
+19 SSLR

-37 HGKTSLLDKI
+37 HGKTTLLDKI

-67 EVPLDVVQE
+67 EVPLNVIQD
-76 FCGSRFGNEMQIPGL
+76 FCGSHFGNEMQIPGL

-134 NILKR
+134 SILKR
-139 FKTPFVVAANKMD
+139 YKTPFVVAANKMD

-158 SVANSPFSKSIKA
+158 PTANAPFATSLKA

-183 IYELV
+183 LYELV
-188 GELYKYGFDA
+188 GELYKYGFDG
-198 DRYDRISDFTR
+198 DRYDRIGDFTR
-209 TIGIVPI
+209 TVGIVPI
-216 SAITGEGV
+216 SAVTGEGV
-224 PDLLLVLV
+224 PDLLMILA
-232 GLAQRFLKENLKLTA
+232 GLAQRFLKDNLKLTA
-247 SGPGVGTILE
+247 TGPGVGTILE
-257 VKEEKGLGTT
+257 VKEEKGLGVT

-276 FNAGDTIIVGT
+276 FNSGDTVIVGT
-287 AHEPTITK
+287 AHEPVVTK

-312 RFLPVKNVVAASGVK
+312 RFLPVKHVAAASGVK
-327 VAAPK
+327 ISAPK
-332 LENALAG
+332 IENALAG
-339 STIRVVANAEEAE
+339 STIRVVSSPEEVEA
-352 ILSKELKSELE
+352 LSLELKSELE
-363 AVRIDAEA
+363 AVRIDTEN
-371 EGVILKA
+371 EGVILKS
-378 DTIGSLEAL
+378 DTLGSLEAL
-387 VGELKAKNIAIHF
+387 VGELKARKIPIHF
-400 ADVGPISRRDVIRA
+400 ADVGPISRRDVIKA
-414 AAIKDPLL
+414 AAINDPLL
-422 ATILAFNVDILP
+422 SAVMGFNVDILP
-434 DAINEIQKTSVPVFS
+434 DALTEIQKTNVPVFS
-449 SDIIYTILESYEQWM
+449 SEIIYSIIENYEKWVE
-464 DEQKMKMEQERL
+464 DQKMKIEQERL
-476 EAVIRPGAVRLLPDC
+476 EAVIRPGAVRILPDC
-491 VFRQSKPAI
+491 VFRQSKPAV
-500 VGVQIIGGVVRT
+500 VGVQVIGGIVRT

-523 VGEVKGIQARN
+523 VGVVKGIQAHN
-534 ENVGSAT
+534 ENQGSAT

-570 EKHARIVELE
+570 EKHARIVEME
-580 LAPRLAQDEREV
+580 LKPKLAEDEREV
-592 LEKFLEIKR
+592 LEDFLEIKR

>member
-1 MREATGMQQKSK
+1 MQQKSK
-13 KASKGK
+13 KASKAK
-19 GTKSNLR
+19 GAMSNLR

-37 HGKTSLLDKI
+37 HGKTTLLDKI
-47 RGTAVAKGE
+47 RGTAVAEGE
-56 AGLITQHIGAT
+56 AGYITQHIGAT
-67 EVPLDVVQE
+67 EVPLSVVQD
-76 FCGSRFGNEMQIPGL
+76 FCGSHFGAEMQVPGL

-134 NILKR
+134 SILKR

-152 RIGGWH
+152 RIGGWLP
-158 SVANSPFSKSIKA
+158 VKNAPFSKSMKA
-171 QNERVTEVLDTR
+171 QSARVIEELDKR

-188 GELYKYGFDA
+188 GELYKYGFDG
-198 DRYDRISDFTR
+198 DRYDRITDFTR

-216 SAITGEGV
+216 SAVTGEGV
-224 PDLLLVLV
+224 PDLLMILV
-232 GLAQRFLKENLKLTA
+232 GLAQRFLRENLKLTA
-247 SGPGVGTILE
+247 SGPGIGTILE
-257 VKEEKGLGTT
+257 VKEERGLGTT

-276 FNAGDTIIVGT
+276 ISAGDTVIVGT
-287 AHEPTITK
+287 ARDPVVTK
-295 IRALLKPKPLAE
+295 IRALLKPRPLAE
-307 IRSEE
+307 IRSDE
-312 RFLPVKNVVAASGVK
+312 RFTPVKHVVAASGIK

-339 STIRVVANAEEAE
+339 STIRVVSSTEEIEA
-352 ILSKELKSELE
+352 LSKELRSELE
-363 AVRIDAEA
+363 AVRIDTEQ
-371 EGVILKA
+371 EGVVLKA

-387 VGELKAKNIAIHF
+387 VGELSAKKILIHY

-414 AAIKDPLL
+414 GAIKDPLL
-422 ATILAFNVDILP
+422 SVIMGFNVDILP
-434 DAINEIQKTSVPVFS
+434 DALSEIQRADVPVFS
-449 SDIIYTILESYEQWM
+449 SNIIYSIIENYEQWLE
-464 DEQKMKMEQERL
+464 EQKMRIEQERL

-500 VGVQIIGGVVRT
+500 VGVQVIGGVIRT

-523 VGEVKGIQARN
+523 VGAVKGIQAHN

-580 LAPRLAQDEREV
+580 LKPKLSEDEREV
-592 LEKFLEIKR
+592 LDDFLNIKR
-601 KKDPFW
+601 KKDAFW

>member
-1 MREATGMQQKSK
+1 MQQKSK
-13 KASKGK
+13 KSGK
-19 GTKSNLR
+19 GMGNDSNLR

-37 HGKTSLLDKI
+37 HGKTTLLDKI

-67 EVPLDVVQE
+67 EVPLNVVQE
-76 FCGSRFGNEMQIPGL
+76 FCGSRFGGEFQVPGL

-117 LIVDVNEG
+117 LIVDLNEG

-134 NILKR
+134 GILKR

-152 RIGGWH
+152 RIGGWRPTPN
-158 SVANSPFSKSIKA
+158 APFAKSMKA
-171 QNERVTEVLDTR
+171 QSERVVEELDTR

-188 GELYKYGFDA
+188 GELYKYGFDG
-198 DRYDRISDFTR
+198 DRYDRIPDFTK
-209 TIGIVPI
+209 TVGIVPI
-216 SAITGEGV
+216 SAVTGEGV
-224 PDLLLVLV
+224 PDLLLILV
-232 GLAQRFLKENLKLTA
+232 GLAQKFLKENLKLTS

-257 VKEEKGLGTT
+257 VKEERGLGTT

-276 FNAGDTIIVGT
+276 FRSGDTVIVGT
-287 AHEPTITK
+287 AHEPVITK

-312 RFLPVKNVVAASGVK
+312 RFLPVKHVVAASGVK
-327 VAAPK
+327 VSAPK

-339 STIRVVANAEEAE
+339 STIRVVASPEEIE
-352 ILSKELKSELE
+352 TLTQELKSELE
-363 AVRIDAEA
+363 AVRVDAEV

-387 VGELKAKNIAIHF
+387 VGELKAKNVAIHF

-422 ATILAFNVDILP
+422 SVILAFNVEILP
-434 DAINEIQKTSVPVFS
+434 DAISEIQKTNVPVFP
-449 SDIIYTILESYEQWM
+449 SDIIYTIIENYEAWL
-464 DEQKMKMEQERL
+464 DEQKMRIEQERL

-500 VGVQIIGGVVRT
+500 VGVQVVGGIVRT

-523 VGEVKGIQARN
+523 VGEVKGIQAHN

-580 LAPRLAQDEREV
+580 LKPKLAEDEREV
-592 LEKFLEIKR
+592 LEDFLEIKR

>member
-1 MREATGMQQKSK
+1 MQQKSK
-13 KASKGK
+13 KARKGNE
-19 GTKSNLR
+19 SNLR

-117 LIVDVNEG
+117 LIVDVNDG

-134 NILKR
+134 TILKR
-139 FKTPFVVAANKMD
+139 FKTPFVIAANKMD

-158 SVANSPFSKSIKA
+158 AVTNSPFSKSIKA
-171 QNERVTEVLDTR
+171 QNERVVEALDTK

-209 TIGIVPI
+209 TVGIVPI

-224 PDLLLVLV
+224 PDLLMVLV
-232 GLAQRFLKENLKLTA
+232 GLAQRFLKDNLLLTA

-276 FNAGDTIIVGT
+276 FNSGDTIIVGT
-287 AHEPTITK
+287 AHEPIVTK

-307 IRSEE
+307 IRSDE
-312 RFLPVKNVVAASGVK
+312 RFLPVKHVVAASGVK

-339 STIRVVANAEEAE
+339 SSIRVVTTAEEAE
-352 ILSKELKSELE
+352 VLSKQLKSELE

-387 VGELKAKNIAIHF
+387 VGELKAKKISIHY
-400 ADVGPISRRDVIRA
+400 ADVGAISRRDVIRA

-422 ATILAFNVDILP
+422 ASILAFNVAILP
-434 DAINEIQKTSVPVFS
+434 DAVSEIQKTNVPVFC
-449 SDIIYTILESYEQWM
+449 SDIIYSILENYEQWM
-464 DEQKMKMEQERL
+464 EKQKMRIEQERL

-500 VGVQIIGGVVRT
+500 VGVQIIGGVIRT
-512 QVNLMREDGAN
+512 QLNLMREDGAN

-580 LAPRLAQDEREV
+580 LKPKLAEDEREV

>member
-1 MREATGMQQKSK
+1 MQQKSK
-13 KASKGK
+13 KASKSK
-19 GTKSNLR
+19 GNESSLR

-37 HGKTSLLDKI
+37 HGKTTLLDKI

-67 EVPLDVVQE
+67 EVPLNVIQD
-76 FCGSRFGNEMQIPGL
+76 FCGSHFGNEMQIPGL

-134 NILKR
+134 SILKR
-139 FKTPFVVAANKMD
+139 YKTPFVVAANKMD

-158 SVANSPFSKSIKA
+158 PTANAPFATSLKA

-183 IYELV
+183 LYELV
-188 GELYKYGFDA
+188 GELYKYGFDG
-198 DRYDRISDFTR
+198 DRYDRIGDFTR
-209 TIGIVPI
+209 TVGIVPI
-216 SAITGEGV
+216 SAVTGEGV
-224 PDLLLVLV
+224 PDLLMILA
-232 GLAQRFLKENLKLTA
+232 GLAQRFLKDNLKLTA
-247 SGPGVGTILE
+247 TGPGVGTILE
-257 VKEEKGLGTT
+257 VKEEKGLGVT

-276 FNAGDTIIVGT
+276 FNSGDTVIVGT
-287 AHEPTITK
+287 AHEPVVTK

-312 RFLPVKNVVAASGVK
+312 RFLPVKHVAAASGVK
-327 VAAPK
+327 ISAPK
-332 LENALAG
+332 IENALAG
-339 STIRVVANAEEAE
+339 STIRVVSSPEEVEA
-352 ILSKELKSELE
+352 LSLELKSELE
-363 AVRIDAEA
+363 AVRIDTEN
-371 EGVILKA
+371 EGVILKS
-378 DTIGSLEAL
+378 DTLGSLEAL
-387 VGELKAKNIAIHF
+387 VGELKARNIPIHF
-400 ADVGPISRRDVIRA
+400 ADVGPISRRYVIKA
-414 AAIKDPLL
+414 AAINDPLL
-422 ATILAFNVDILP
+422 SAVMGFNVDILP
-434 DAINEIQKTSVPVFS
+434 DAITEIQKTNVPVFS
-449 SDIIYTILESYEQWM
+449 SEIIYSIIENYEKWVE
-464 DEQKMKMEQERL
+464 DQKMKIEQERL
-476 EAVIRPGAVRLLPDC
+476 EAVIRPGAVRILPDC
-491 VFRQSKPAI
+491 VFRQSKPAV
-500 VGVQIIGGVVRT
+500 VGVQVIGGIVRT

-523 VGEVKGIQARN
+523 VGVVKGIQAHN
-534 ENVGSAT
+534 ENQGSAT

-570 EKHARIVELE
+570 EKHARIVEME
-580 LAPRLAQDEREV
+580 LKPKLAEDEREV
-592 LEKFLEIKR
+592 LEDFLEIKR

>member
-1 MREATGMQQKSK
+1 
-13 KASKGK
+13 
-19 GTKSNLR
+19 
-26 TPIVVVMGHVD
+26 VVMGHVD
-37 HGKTSLLDKI
+37 HGKTTLLDKI

-67 EVPLDVVQE
+67 EVPLDVVQD
-76 FCGSRFGNEMQIPGL
+76 FCGSHFGKEMQIPGL

-117 LIVDVNEG
+117 LIVDINEG

-134 NILKR
+134 GILKR
-139 FKTPFVVAANKMD
+139 FKTPFVVAANKID

-158 SVANSPFSKSIKA
+158 VTANAPFSKSLKA
-171 QNERVTEVLDTR
+171 QSERVAEALDTR
-183 IYELV
+183 VYELV
-188 GELYKYGFDA
+188 GELYKYGFSA

-209 TIGIVPI
+209 TVGIVPI
-216 SAITGEGV
+216 SAVTGEGV
-224 PDLLLVLV
+224 PDLLMVLV
-232 GLAQRFLKENLKLTA
+232 GLAQRFLRENLKLTA

-257 VKEEKGLGTT
+257 VKEERGLGTT

-276 FNAGDTIIVGT
+276 FNVGDTVIVGT
-287 AHEPTITK
+287 AHEPIVTK

-312 RFLPVKNVVAASGVK
+312 RFLPVKHVVAASGVK

-339 STIRVVANAEEAE
+339 STIRAVSSPEELE
-352 ILSKELKSELE
+352 EQSEQLKSELE
-363 AVRIDAEA
+363 SVRIDTEN

-378 DTIGSLEAL
+378 DTIGSLEAM
-387 VGELKAKNIAIHF
+387 VGELKAKGIAIHY

-422 ATILAFNVDILP
+422 SAILAFNVEILP
-434 DAINEIQKTSVPVFS
+434 DAISEIQKANVPVFC
-449 SDIIYTILESYEQWM
+449 SDIIYSILESYEQWM
-464 DEQKMKMEQERL
+464 EEQKARIEQERL

-500 VGVQIIGGVVRT
+500 VGVQVIGGVIRT

-523 VGEVKGIQARN
+523 VGEIKGIQAHN

-580 LAPRLAQDEREV
+580 LKPKLAEDEREV
-592 LEKFLEIKR
+592 LESFLNIKR

>member
-1 MREATGMQQKSK
+1 MQQKSK
-13 KASKGK
+13 KASKAK
-19 GTKSNLR
+19 DAMSNLR

-37 HGKTSLLDKI
+37 HGKTTLLDKI
-47 RGTAVAKGE
+47 RGTAVAEGE
-56 AGLITQHIGAT
+56 AGYITQHIGAT
-67 EVPLDVVQE
+67 EVPLNVVSD
-76 FCGSRFGNEMQIPGL
+76 FCGSHFGAEMQVPGL

-134 NILKR
+134 SILKR

-152 RIGGWH
+152 RIGGWLPIKN
-158 SVANSPFSKSIKA
+158 APFAKSLKA
-171 QNERVTEVLDTR
+171 QSARVTEELDKR

-188 GELYKYGFDA
+188 GELYKYGFDG
-198 DRYDRISDFTR
+198 DRYDRITDFTR

-216 SAITGEGV
+216 SAVTGEGV
-224 PDLLLVLV
+224 PDLLMILV
-232 GLAQRFLKENLKLTA
+232 GLAQRFLRENLKLTA
-247 SGPGVGTILE
+247 TGPGIGTILE
-257 VKEEKGLGTT
+257 VKEERGLGTT

-276 FNAGDTIIVGT
+276 ISAGDTVIVGT
-287 AHEPTITK
+287 ARDPVVTK

-307 IRSEE
+307 IRSDE
-312 RFLPVKNVVAASGVK
+312 RFTPVKHVVAASGIK

-339 STIRVVANAEEAE
+339 STIRVVSSTEEIEA
-352 ILSKELKSELE
+352 LSKELRSELE
-363 AVRIDAEA
+363 AVRIDTEQ
-371 EGVILKA
+371 EGVVLKA

-387 VGELKAKNIAIHF
+387 VGELSAKKILIHY

-414 AAIKDPLL
+414 GAIKDPLL
-422 ATILAFNVDILP
+422 SVIMGFNVAILP
-434 DAINEIQKTSVPVFS
+434 DALSEIQKADVPVFS
-449 SDIIYTILESYEQWM
+449 SNIIYSIIENYEQWVE
-464 DEQKMKMEQERL
+464 EQKMRIEQERL

-500 VGVQIIGGVVRT
+500 VGVQVIGGVIRT

-523 VGEVKGIQARN
+523 VGVVKGIQARN

-580 LAPRLAQDEREV
+580 LKPKLSEDEREA
-592 LEKFLEIKR
+592 LENFLDIKR
-601 KKDPFW
+601 KKDAFW